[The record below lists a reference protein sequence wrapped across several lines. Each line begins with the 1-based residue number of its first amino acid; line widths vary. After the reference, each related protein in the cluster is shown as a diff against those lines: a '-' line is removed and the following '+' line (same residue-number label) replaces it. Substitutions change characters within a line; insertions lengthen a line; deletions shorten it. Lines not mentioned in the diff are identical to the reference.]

1 MRLQISTDYA
11 VRILLYLHE
20 NRHEAE
26 PHTAMNISRATR
38 MTYPF
43 FIKIVKLLRKK
54 ELVKTVQGRN
64 GGHKLGRP
72 AHEISF
78 YDVFLATEGELQINR
93 CFKPED
99 EPCTNGRKEDCEVHK
114 FLRHI
119 QENVLVKSMQEKM
132 ISELAY
138 SAEGESEKELILQE
152 RIAALEL
159 ENGLLKLRDRHN
171 QRLYLTPVASCDSA
185 EQTA

>member
-1 MRLQISTDYA
+1 M
-11 VRILLYLHE
+11 H
-20 NRHEAE
+20 
-26 PHTAMNISRATR
+26 ISRATG

-43 FIKIVKLLRKK
+43 FIKIAKLLRKK

-78 YDVFLATEGELQINR
+78 YDVFLAIEGEMQINR

-99 EPCTNGRKEDCEVHK
+99 ESCTNGRKEDCEVHK
-114 FLRHI
+114 FLRHV
-119 QENVLVKSMQEKM
+119 QDNVLIKSMQEKM
-132 ISELAY
+132 ISELAHPV
-138 SAEGESEKELILQE
+138 ETESEKELILQE

-159 ENGLLKLRDRHN
+159 ENELLKLQGRFNRPLH
-171 QRLYLTPVASCDSA
+171 AGSISSCDSA